1 MWGDVRL
8 SAGLAWE
15 ERRRTPEVLH
25 WVHVR
30 WIAYQWARRA
40 RFDRLAAFGKIIH
53 ADPGT

>member
-30 WIAYQWARRA
+30 CIAYQWARSV
-40 RFDRLAAFGKIIH
+40 RFGRLAAFDRIID
-53 ADPGT
+53 ADPRT